1 MIDKAICFII
11 PNFEHKDSDNCGIF
25 VIIAVI
31 FRKVY
36 QYSRIFRK
44 KFEKHANFHEKV
56 VTLTLF
62 EVEDRLHLGKT
73 QIKFG
78 FSLDLHYLCIVI
90 LKRVTR
96 KGALSCA

>member
-1 MIDKAICFII
+1 MALSLQPRPALGPVVHDFLVDDVLVA
-11 PNFEHKDSDNCGIF
+11 STS
-25 VIIAVI
+25 AVVPI
-31 FRKVY
+31 
-36 QYSRIFRK
+36 
-44 KFEKHANFHEKV
+44 
-56 VTLTLF
+56 LTLF
-62 EVEDRLHLGKT
+62 EIEDRLHLEKT